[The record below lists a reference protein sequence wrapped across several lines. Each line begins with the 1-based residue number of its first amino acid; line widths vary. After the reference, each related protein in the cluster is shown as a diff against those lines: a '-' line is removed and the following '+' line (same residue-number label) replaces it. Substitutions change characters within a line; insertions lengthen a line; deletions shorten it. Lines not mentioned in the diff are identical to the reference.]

1 MPPLNTTLLAAA
13 SILAATLSTSA
24 LAADKAE
31 QRTSAPGNA
40 TTSATIAQAAPT
52 DATSEKAR
60 AEFLRAR
67 KAGELEYGHEFQ
79 IAETSAF
86 KRTKPDAKVQVA
98 TH

>member
-1 MPPLNTTLLAAA
+1 MTTLNTTLLAAA

-31 QRTSAPGNA
+31 QRTSATGNA
-40 TTSATIAQAAPT
+40 TTSQAAPA
-52 DATSEKAR
+52 DATREKTR

-67 KAGELEYGHEFQ
+67 QAGELEYGHEFQ

-86 KRTKPDAKVQVA
+86 KRAKPEAAVQVA
-98 TH
+98 AH

>member
-1 MPPLNTTLLAAA
+1 MTTLNTTLLAAT

-31 QRTSAPGNA
+31 QRTSA
-40 TTSATIAQAAPT
+40 TTSQAAPA

-79 IAETSAF
+79 IAETAAF
-86 KRTKPDAKVQVA
+86 KRTKPEAAPQAAVQVA
-98 TH
+98 AH